1 MRLLALAA
9 AGRLRRPYDSSVR
22 KAVLVLVLVAAVGV
36 AGGTGFAVLE
46 RAERGGLAEQAERA
60 CGAEA
65 SPAPGAPAELPLDL
79 PLTDGE
85 TVLRVVTQGATTVA
99 FASEPGGRDDIVA
112 VRDEVLDDLREV
124 GYEVVGTDQ
133 EPGYEAEAEISGP
146 HTGTVKVSPL
156 CTGLLEVRYKL
167 ES

>member
-1 MRLLALAA
+1 MRTPAKLA
-9 AGRLRRPYDSSVR
+9 
-22 KAVLVLVLVAAVGV
+22 VAAVGV
-36 AGGTGFAVLE
+36 LALGAAGFTGFEVLE
-46 RAERGGLAEQAERA
+46 RSELAGKATQDCSIEDRSTATA
-60 CGAEA
+60 
-65 SPAPGAPAELPLDL
+65 LPLGL

-85 TVLRVVTQGATTVA
+85 EILDITSQGRTVVA

-112 VRDEVLDDLREV
+112 VRDRVLVDLKGA
-124 GYEVVGTDQ
+124 GYTVVGTDQ

-146 HTGTVKVSPL
+146 HEGTVKVSPL